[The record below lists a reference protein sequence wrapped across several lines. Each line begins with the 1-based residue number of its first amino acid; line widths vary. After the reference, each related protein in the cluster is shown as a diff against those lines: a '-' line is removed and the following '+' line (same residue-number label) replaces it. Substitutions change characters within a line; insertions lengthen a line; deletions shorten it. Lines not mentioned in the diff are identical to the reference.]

1 MNFPPPMLDMTTVGL
16 RPPCVTP
23 NIGENDS
30 NPAEV
35 HLSFA
40 GNCSN
45 NRSQFSDLIVRNP
58 ARMFEK
64 M

>member
-1 MNFPPPMLDMTTVGL
+1 MNFPPPMLDVTTVGL

-23 NIGENDS
+23 NIGEKDS
-30 NPAEV
+30 NRAEA

-45 NRSQFSDLIVRNP
+45 NRSQFSLEAI
-58 ARMFEK
+58 EK
-64 M
+64 